1 MHKQL
6 LIKMRSEILAVNG
19 KAVLAAAGGNEHQIS
34 VGVFHA
40 ILLVS
45 LLFHIL
51 NFLTSNFNL
60 LTSTFNLLTSTF
72 YHLTSNLYKHALQY
86 QH

>member
-1 MHKQL
+1 
-6 LIKMRSEILAVNG
+6 MRSEILPTNG
-19 KAVLAAAGGNEHQIS
+19 KAALATVGGNEHQIS
-34 VGVFHA
+34 VGVFYA

-60 LTSTFNLLTSTF
+60 LTSTFYLLSSNLYL
-72 YHLTSNLYKHALQY
+72 LTSNLYKHALQH